1 MRCKNSFSKMESDR
15 MKTPNPYRCR
25 SDTCDTCI
33 YNEECANE
41 ILSDRDKGIYLPVPK
56 SMTEFLE
63 E

>member
-1 MRCKNSFSKMESDR
+1 ME
-15 MKTPNPYRCR
+15 TPNPYRCR

-41 ILSDRDKGIYLPVPK
+41 ILSDRDRGVYLPVPK